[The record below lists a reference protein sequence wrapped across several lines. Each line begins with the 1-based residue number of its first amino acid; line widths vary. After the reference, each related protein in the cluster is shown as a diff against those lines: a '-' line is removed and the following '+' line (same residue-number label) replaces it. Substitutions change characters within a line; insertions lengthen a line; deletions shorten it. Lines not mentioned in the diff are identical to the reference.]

1 MATINNI
8 INVNSSWSKDIVSP
22 ALTQASIKVWI
33 YSGEQGVSAISG
45 VELIASNGRLLNPTY
60 SLSGTAISYDSTSAI
75 SFEISPLIKDY
86 LESNLANDTYN
97 SDNAIWVDIQVTST
111 INAIETISASEHYLA
126 LDGYEY
132 TIQDSTDD
140 VDNVIRMS
148 NRKIQYLKDSGL
160 KVPVLRQG
168 MVSYYFKKDGVT
180 LVSGVV
186 ADFADSDLS
195 DEQLI
200 YLENS
205 VDGINYLE
213 VDSLEITYDNGFDI
227 ITLSQVEECKY
238 QPRKLTFVN
247 KFGAFQDVWMFKNAD
262 RTLEVK
268 KDTWNR
274 RNPII
279 GSSINRPNT
288 LVGIQ
293 TINEKITLNSG
304 FYSEDEN
311 VIFEELMQSKN
322 VWMWSL
328 DSTPRAQ
335 AILIKDGSFNF
346 KDSVTE
352 KVINYTLNIEYAF
365 SKIKAL

>member
-22 ALTQASIKVWI
+22 ALTKASIKIWI
-33 YSGEQGVSAISG
+33 YSGEQGVGAISG
-45 VELIASNGRLLNPTY
+45 EELIASNDRILNPTY
-60 SLSGTAISYDSTSAI
+60 TLSGSAISYNNTSAV
-75 SFEISPLIKDY
+75 SFEISPLVRDY
-86 LESNLANDTYN
+86 IESNLANDTYN

-132 TIQDSTDD
+132 TIQDDISDL
-140 VDNVIRMS
+140 DNVIRMS
-148 NRKIQYLKDSGL
+148 NRKIQYLKDSSV
-160 KVPVLRQG
+160 KVPALRQG

-186 ADFADSDLS
+186 ADFADSDMS
-195 DEQLI
+195 DEQLV

-213 VDSLEITYDNGFDI
+213 VDSLEITYDDGFEI
-227 ITLSQVEECKY
+227 ISLEQIEECKY

-247 KFGAFQDVWMFKNAD
+247 KYGAFQDVWMFKNSTRSLD
-262 RTLEVK
+262 VK

-274 RNPII
+274 RNPIV
-279 GSSINRPNT
+279 GSSVNRPST

-311 VIFEELMQSKN
+311 IIFEELMQSKN

-335 AILIKDGSFNF
+335 AILIKDSSFNF
-346 KDSVTE
+346 KDSITD
-352 KVINYTLNIEYAF
+352 KAINYTLNIEYAF
-365 SKIKAL
+365 NKIKSL